1 MNNENNV
8 TAEVAALRQHLFDVW
23 NWDAL
28 FAIAEERQGLN
39 LSSEPYEQGHRKE
52 ADAIAESLNAHL
64 SDSLDKAI
72 AEADAVLKDLVPGPV
87 RNAQVG
93 GLLESLRDLQQPGA
107 CWRQWTERDAHRY
120 AEQQDAEQHEGDLPT
135 PADAWAGI
143 EGDVHRYVAE
153 LVEHIEGRIAEVEQ
167 AGPQPGVRPRWTGSA
182 SELAYLLTEL
192 IEADHLVPPPRGGKR
207 GKEGNRAAVAEAI
220 YKAFDIRDPDTDK
233 AVTLDYFKSLLRPES
248 PDRGVY
254 RDLFKILPRTGA
266 K

>member
-8 TAEVAALRQHLFDVW
+8 TAEVAALRQYLFDVW

-93 GLLESLRDLQQPGA
+93 GLLESLRDLQQPGG
-107 CWRQWTERDAHRY
+107 CWRQWTEREAHRY

-135 PADAWAGI
+135 PADAWADI
-143 EGDVHRYVAE
+143 EGDVHQYVAA
-153 LVEHIEGRIAEVEQ
+153 LVEHIDGHSAEVE
-167 AGPQPGVRPRWTGSA
+167 AGPQPKQVDRIVWKGSGA
-182 SELAYLLTEL
+182 ELAFLFHALRAKDWIALPQHNGGDNYAAMARAILRA
-192 IEADHLVPPPRGGKR
+192 IEVDMTDPSFAQVCKPTGDNDKSKDKSHPFR
-207 GKEGNRAAVAEAI
+207 
-220 YKAFDIRDPDTDK
+220 IRSRQT
-233 AVTLDYFKSLLRPES
+233 
-248 PDRGVY
+248 
-254 RDLFKILPRTGA
+254 
-266 K
+266 